1 MTAQIWPDYNDQ
13 CSRQLKKKSLQL
25 KTAVLSC
32 SNSIFI
38 TYLLPCIINT
48 VYGYVLFHYNKIQ
61 HLATKK
67 YNATEVTTELEL
79 SNHGVKAFKYQ
90 NNIKTLKNK
99 GKYDQ

>member
-13 CSRQLKKKSLQL
+13 CSRQLKKNRCSLKPL
-25 KTAVLSC
+25 FWAVRSQ
-32 SNSIFI
+32 
-38 TYLLPCIINT
+38 YLLPCIINT